1 MQQKN
6 IKYLSILLIL
16 TLNLIASASA
26 SVGNTPGTEQAVKEE
41 NSIMSS
47 KHYTDVA
54 DSYIRFLNEKNLEG
68 ILSLYAENGSVE
80 DPVGSEVLSGKA
92 RLREFYS
99 GAVVIDLTL
108 TRTGPVRV
116 AGQEAA
122 FPFQLLME
130 VDGVTMKTDIIDVF
144 RFDKDGKIVQ
154 MRAFWEPDNRIP
166 ATE

>member
-108 TRTGPVRV
+108 TRTGPVRA

-130 VDGVTMKTDIIDVF
+130 VDDTTMKTDIIDVF
-144 RFDKDGKIVQ
+144 RFDKAGKIVQ
-154 MRAFWEPDNRIP
+154 MRAFWGPDNRRP

>member
-1 MQQKN
+1 MQRKD
-6 IKYLSILLIL
+6 IKCLSILLIL

-26 SVGNTPGTEQAVKEE
+26 SAGNAADSEQAVSKED
-41 NSIMSS
+41 SLMSS
-47 KHYTDVA
+47 KYYTAVA

-130 VDGVTMKTDIIDVF
+130 VDGTIMKTDIIDVF
-144 RFDKDGKIVQ
+144 RFDKAGKIVQ
-154 MRAFWEPDNRIP
+154 MRAFWGPDNRRP

>member
-1 MQQKN
+1 MQLKN
-6 IKYLSILLIL
+6 LKFLSILLIL
-16 TLNLIASASA
+16 SLNLIANTSASA
-26 SVGNTPGTEQAVKEE
+26 GNTVGAEQAVNEE
-41 NSIMSS
+41 DSLMSS
-47 KHYTDVA
+47 KHYTAVA

-99 GAVVIDLTL
+99 GAVVIDLSL

-130 VDGVTMKTDIIDVF
+130 VDGATMKTDIIDVF
-144 RFDKDGKIVQ
+144 RFDKAGKIVQ
-154 MRAFWEPDNRIP
+154 MRAFWGPDNRRP

>member
-1 MQQKN
+1 MHFLDYKFKDFVQ
-6 IKYLSILLIL
+6 
-16 TLNLIASASA
+16 
-26 SVGNTPGTEQAVKEE
+26 NTATQSQTTP
-41 NSIMSS
+41 
-47 KHYTDVA
+47 
-54 DSYIRFLNEKNLEG
+54 
-68 ILSLYAENGSVE
+68 
-80 DPVGSEVLSGKA
+80 
-92 RLREFYS
+92 S

-108 TRTGPVRV
+108 TRTGPVRA

-130 VDGVTMKTDIIDVF
+130 VNGTTMKTDIIDVF